1 MANIDKLS
9 VNNEMAMLDG
19 KRREFYDE
27 LTDEEK
33 KKFST
38 YLMIRYGSSVHG
50 SPELQAYYLTAT
62 NLRLNRNY
70 FAITKKHDKLNWLA
84 ATTISPGMGN
94 QRHQWIGLKK
104 KEGSSSKVN
113 KFLQKLY
120 PEMKQSDLD
129 LLASIND
136 VKAWKDLAKEMGWTP
151 EQIKKDLG

>member
-1 MANIDKLS
+1 MDKLS
-9 VNNEMAMLDG
+9 VQNEMAMLDG
-19 KRREFYDE
+19 KHREFYDE

-38 YLMIRYGSSVHG
+38 FLMIRYGSSVTG
-50 SPELQAYYLTAT
+50 SAEMQAYYLTAT

-70 FAITKKHDKLNWLA
+70 FAIPKKHDKLNWLA

-120 PEMKQSDLD
+120 PEAKQDDLN
-129 LLASIND
+129 LLAAIND
-136 VKAWKDLAKEMGWTP
+136 LKACKEHAKEMGWTP
-151 EQIKKDLG
+151 EQIKKELG